1 VNPEDPRVRRIL
13 LILVVVIVVGVML
26 SLVPRT

>member
-13 LILVVVIVVGVML
+13 LILAVVVIVGLML
-26 SLVPRT
+26 SAIPHT